1 MTEQTNHTNANTNK
15 SDEID
20 LIEVARKIWD
30 ERRLIYKTVAIFF
43 ALGLLIAFG
52 STKEYKSEAKL
63 LPEAASKEG
72 GTSGLLKQFGGLGAL
87 AGIDMSSLGGG
98 VDAFG
103 PQLYPNIIHSTPFM
117 LHLLDTRVD
126 IPSLDTTATVY
137 AYMTDLKKTSLIGY
151 IKKFTI
157 GLPFTIL
164 KLFRSSGDDAILP
177 IQQNGLIKL
186 TKKQSDAI
194 KNLQDRIVANVDD
207 KSGVITIST
216 EFPDPVMAAQLAE
229 KTVHYLTSYITE
241 YRLEKVKGN
250 LDFIREQH
258 AKAKKEFVKAQEN
271 LADFRDRNKNIVS
284 ARVKSEED
292 RLQAQYNLAFNVYN
306 SLSQQLQQAEI
317 KVQEETPVF
326 KVLNPVQVP
335 VENIKPR
342 KIKIFFSSLMLG
354 VLFGIGIIL
363 LRNIFNNLLTIKKKN
378 TINP

>member
-1 MTEQTNHTNANTNK
+1 MTEQTNHTNTNTNK

-52 STKEYKSEAKL
+52 STKEYKSETKL
-63 LPEAASKEG
+63 LPEVTGKEG
-72 GTSGLLKQFGGLGAL
+72 GASSLLKQFGGLGAL
-87 AGIDMSSLGGG
+87 AGIDMSSLSGA
-98 VDAFG
+98 DAFG
-103 PQLYPNIIHSTPFM
+103 PQLYPDIIHSTPFM

-164 KLFRSSGDDAILP
+164 KLFRSSDNATVVP
-177 IQQNGLIKL
+177 TQQQAPVRL
-186 TKKQSDAI
+186 TKNQNDAI
-194 KNLQDRIVANVDD
+194 KGLQSRILANVDD
-207 KSGVITIST
+207 QNGMISISA
-216 EFPDPVMAAQLAE
+216 EFPDPVLAAQLVE

-241 YRLEKVKGN
+241 YRLEKVRKN
-250 LDFIREQH
+250 LDFIQEQH
-258 AKAKKEFVKAQEN
+258 AKAKKEFVNAQET

-284 ARVKSEED
+284 ARVQSEED

-306 SLSQQLQQAEI
+306 SLSQQLEQAKI

-335 VENIKPR
+335 VEKSKPR
-342 KIKIFFSSLMLG
+342 KSTILILCTFLGLFF
-354 VLFGIGIIL
+354 IIL
-363 LRNIFNNLLTIKKKN
+363 FLFFKQLFFYLRDILVIKH
-378 TINP
+378 

>member
-1 MTEQTNHTNANTNK
+1 MSEPNNNNTSRN
-15 SDEID
+15 DEID

-63 LPEAASKEG
+63 LPEVTGKEG
-72 GTSGLLKQFGGLGAL
+72 GASGLLKQFGGLGAL

-103 PQLYPNIIHSTPFM
+103 PQLYPDIIHSTPFM

-137 AYMTDLKKTSLIGY
+137 AYMTDLKKTSLLGY

-164 KLFRSSGDDAILP
+164 KLFRSSDDAAIVP
-177 IQQNGLIKL
+177 IQQSGPVHL
-186 TKKQSDAI
+186 TKKQSDVI
-194 KNLQDRIVANVDD
+194 KDLQDKIVADVDD
-207 KSGVITIST
+207 KSGVITISA
-216 EFPDPVMAAQLAE
+216 EFPDPLLAAQLTE

-241 YRLEKVKGN
+241 YRLEKVKEN
-250 LDFIREQH
+250 LNFILEQH
-258 AKAKKEFVKAQEN
+258 AKAKTEFVNAQDA

-284 ARVKSEED
+284 ARVQSDED

-306 SLSQQLQQAEI
+306 SLSQQLEQAKI

-335 VENIKPR
+335 VEKSKP
-342 KIKIFFSSLMLG
+342 KKGMIMVVCIFLGFILGLAIIFFQKY
-354 VLFGIGIIL
+354 IL
-363 LRNIFNNLLTIKKKN
+363 PIFYN
-378 TINP
+378 